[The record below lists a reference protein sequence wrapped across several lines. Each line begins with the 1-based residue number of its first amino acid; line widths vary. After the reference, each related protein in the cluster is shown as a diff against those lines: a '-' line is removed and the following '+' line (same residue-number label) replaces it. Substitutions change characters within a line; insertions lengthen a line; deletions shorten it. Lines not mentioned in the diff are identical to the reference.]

1 METLPTEEIQ
11 KLKQKFTEMD
21 TEKSGT
27 LSYDELKAGLAKLGS
42 TLREVD
48 VKQYMQAVSNSST
61 PN

>member
-1 METLPTEEIQ
+1 MENLPTEEIQ

-21 TEKSGT
+21 TDKSGT